1 MLVEIQC
8 NKFIKHGEIRKPI
21 QFHAGLN
28 TVIGD
33 DNGSNSVGK
42 STFLM
47 ILDFVFGG
55 KDYVNKCLDVQENV
69 GEHIINFTFE
79 FDGQLY
85 HFSRSNIDYKHVFC
99 CDENYEPLPED
110 NEMTLD
116 QYCAFLAEKY
126 GTQVEEDLTW
136 RGVVSRFIRVWKRD
150 TLDEER
156 PLKAA
161 KDEKAEYAI
170 KRYMQLYGKYAPV
183 EAQIKQAKA
192 AEEERDAFKKS
203 SDYKHIRAAKNK
215 TEYEDNEKRINA
227 LKTQEQELAEQSNKG
242 LLDLDSFQARHLSE
256 LDDQLLKYRRERAR
270 VQIQL
275 NAIRREMTEGKKSFK
290 KTYSDLQRF
299 FPGVDF
305 QTIESIENFHQQLAK
320 VLGDEFKETEKD
332 LATAYVMLGNE
343 IARILKEVEEIKK
356 IPNVSEA
363 ILKEYAKITTELN
376 NLIDANKNYD
386 RMNELNDLV
395 AEYAETR
402 DKVIRNQLFSIETMV
417 NQKMR
422 EISVQLL
429 RDEQHMSPVLRI
441 EKLNRYTFNTPND
454 GGTGAQYRGVIT
466 FDLANMDL
474 SPLPFIIHDMQMLLH
489 IEKKVF
495 AEIIKAYDAQKAS
508 GKQVFIAFDRLDE
521 YDTETQETMNTNCVL
536 ELSPDGN
543 ELFGRAWNKET
554 ELEEDG
560 ENK

>member
-1 MLVEIQC
+1 MLVEVQC
-8 NKFIKHGEIRKPI
+8 DKFIKHGEIRKPI

-69 GEHIINFTFE
+69 GEHTINFTFV
-79 FDGQLY
+79 FDSKAY
-85 HFSRSNIDYKHVFC
+85 HFSRSNIDYKHVFRC
-99 CDENYEPLPED
+99 NENYEPLSED
-110 NEMTLD
+110 SKMTLD
-116 QYCAFLAEKY
+116 QYCGFLAEKY

-156 PLKAA
+156 PLRAA

-215 TEYEDNEKRINA
+215 PEYEDNEKRIAA
-227 LKTQEQELAEQSNKG
+227 LRTQEQELAEQSNKG

-270 VQIQL
+270 VQTQL

-290 KTYSDLQRF
+290 KTYSDLEKF

-305 QTIESIENFHQQLAK
+305 QTIESIESFHQQLAK

-343 IARILKEVEEIKK
+343 IARILEEVEEIKK

-376 NLIDANKNYD
+376 NLIDANRNYD

-402 DKVIRNQLFSIETMV
+402 DRVIRDQLFAIETML

-429 RDEQHMSPVLRI
+429 KDEQHMPPVLRM
-441 EKLNRYTFNTPND
+441 EKLNKYTFNTPND

-466 FDLANMDL
+466 FDLANMEL

-489 IEKKVF
+489 IEKKVM
-495 AEIIKAYDAQKAS
+495 AEIIKAYDAQKS
-508 GKQVFIAFDRLDE
+508 TGKQVFIAFDRLDT
-521 YDTETQETMNTNCVL
+521 YDTDTKDTMSTNCVL
-536 ELSPDGN
+536 ELSPGGN

-554 ELEEDG
+554 EKKEDG
-560 ENK
+560 E

>member
-1 MLVEIQC
+1 MLVEVQC
-8 NKFIKHGEIRKPI
+8 DKFIKHGEIRKPI

-69 GEHIINFTFE
+69 GEHTINFTFV
-79 FDGQLY
+79 FDGKAY
-85 HFSRSNIDYKHVFC
+85 HFSRSNIDYKHVFRC
-99 CDENYEPLPED
+99 NENYEPLSED
-110 NEMTLD
+110 SKMTLD
-116 QYCAFLAEKY
+116 QYCGFLAEKY

-156 PLKAA
+156 PLRAA

-170 KRYMQLYGKYAPV
+170 KRYMQLYGKFAPV

-215 TEYEDNEKRINA
+215 PEYEDNEKRIAA
-227 LKTQEQELAEQSNKG
+227 LRTQEQELAEQSNKG

-270 VQIQL
+270 VQTQL

-290 KTYSDLQRF
+290 KTYSDLEKF

-305 QTIESIENFHQQLAK
+305 QTIESIESFHQQLAK

-343 IARILKEVEEIKK
+343 IARILEEVEEIKK

-376 NLIDANKNYD
+376 NLIDANRNYD

-402 DKVIRNQLFSIETMV
+402 DRVIRDQLFAIETML

-429 RDEQHMSPVLRI
+429 KDEQHMPPVLRM
-441 EKLNRYTFNTPND
+441 EKLNKYTFNTPND

-466 FDLANMDL
+466 FDLANIEL

-489 IEKKVF
+489 IEKKVM
-495 AEIIKAYDAQKAS
+495 AEIIKAYDAQKS
-508 GKQVFIAFDRLDE
+508 TGKQVFIAFDRLDT
-521 YDTETQETMNTNCVL
+521 YDTDTKDTMSTNCVL
-536 ELSPDGN
+536 ELSPGGN

-554 ELEEDG
+554 EKKEDG
-560 ENK
+560 E

>member
-1 MLVEIQC
+1 MLVKIQC
-8 NKFIKHGEIRKPI
+8 DKFIKHGEIRKPI

-28 TVIGD
+28 TVVGD

-69 GEHIINFTFE
+69 GEHAINFTFE
-79 FDGQLY
+79 FDGKPY
-85 HFSRSNIDYKHVFC
+85 HFSRSNVDYKHVLR

-110 NEMTLD
+110 SKMTID

-136 RGVVSRFIRVWKRD
+136 RGVVSRFVRVWKRD

-156 PLKAA
+156 PLRAA

-183 EAQIKQAKA
+183 EVQIKQAKA
-192 AEEERDAFKKS
+192 VEEERDAFKKS

-256 LDDQLLKYRRERAR
+256 LEDQLLKYRRERAR

-305 QTIESIENFHQQLAK
+305 QTIESIENFHKQLAK
-320 VLGDEFKETEKD
+320 VLGDEFKETEKN

-363 ILKEYAKITTELN
+363 ILKEYARITTELN

-402 DKVIRNQLFSIETMV
+402 DKVIRNQLLSIETMV

-429 RDEQHMSPVLRI
+429 RDEQHMSPVLRM

-466 FDLANMDL
+466 FDLANMEL

-489 IEKKVF
+489 IEKKVM
-495 AEIIKAYDAQKAS
+495 AEIIKAYDAQKS
-508 GKQVFIAFDRLDE
+508 VGKQVFIAFDRLDT
-521 YDTETQETMNTNCVL
+521 YDTETKDAMNRNCVL
-536 ELSPDGN
+536 ELSPGGN

-554 ELEEDG
+554 GSEEDG
-560 ENK
+560 E

>member
-1 MLVEIQC
+1 MLVEVQC
-8 NKFIKHGEIRKPI
+8 DKFIKHGEIRKPI

-69 GEHIINFTFE
+69 GEHTINFTFV
-79 FDGQLY
+79 FDGKAY
-85 HFSRSNIDYKHVFC
+85 HFSRSNIDYKHVFRC
-99 CDENYEPLPED
+99 NENYEPLSED
-110 NEMTLD
+110 SKMTLD
-116 QYCAFLAEKY
+116 QYCGFLAEKY

-156 PLKAA
+156 PLRAA

-215 TEYEDNEKRINA
+215 PEYEDNEKRIAA
-227 LKTQEQELAEQSNKG
+227 LRTQEQELAEQSNKG

-270 VQIQL
+270 VRTQL

-290 KTYSDLQRF
+290 KTYSDLEKF

-305 QTIESIENFHQQLAK
+305 QTIESIESFHQQLAK

-343 IARILKEVEEIKK
+343 IARILEEVEEIKK

-376 NLIDANKNYD
+376 NLIDANRNYD

-402 DKVIRNQLFSIETMV
+402 DRVIRDQLFAIETML

-429 RDEQHMSPVLRI
+429 KDEQHMPPVLRM
-441 EKLNRYTFNTPND
+441 EKLNKYTFNTPND

-466 FDLANMDL
+466 FDLANMEL

-489 IEKKVF
+489 IEKKVM
-495 AEIIKAYDAQKAS
+495 AEIIKAYDAQKS
-508 GKQVFIAFDRLDE
+508 TGKQVFIAFDRLDT
-521 YDTETQETMNTNCVL
+521 YDTDTKDTMSTNCVL
-536 ELSPDGN
+536 ELSPGGN

-554 ELEEDG
+554 EKKEDG
-560 ENK
+560 E

>member
-1 MLVEIQC
+1 MLVKIQC
-8 NKFIKHGEIRKPI
+8 DKFIKHGEIRKPI

-69 GEHIINFTFE
+69 GEHAINFTFE
-79 FDGQLY
+79 FDGKPY
-85 HFSRSNIDYKHVFC
+85 HFSRSNVDYKHVFR
-99 CDENYEPLPED
+99 CDENYEPLPKD
-110 NEMTLD
+110 SKMTLD

-156 PLKAA
+156 PLRAA

-192 AEEERDAFKKS
+192 VEEERDAFKKS

-256 LDDQLLKYRRERAR
+256 LEDQLLKYRRERAR

-305 QTIESIENFHQQLAK
+305 QTIESIESFHKQLAK

-363 ILKEYAKITTELN
+363 ILKKYAKITTELN

-402 DKVIRNQLFSIETMV
+402 DKVICNQLLSIETMV

-422 EISVQLL
+422 EISAQLL
-429 RDEQHMSPVLRI
+429 RDEQHMSPVLRM

-508 GKQVFIAFDRLDE
+508 GKQVFIAFDRLDK

-536 ELSPDGN
+536 ELSPGGN

-554 ELEEDG
+554 ELEKDG

>member
-1 MLVEIQC
+1 MLVEVQC
-8 NKFIKHGEIRKPI
+8 DKFIKHGEIRKPI

-69 GEHIINFTFE
+69 GEHTINFTFV
-79 FDGQLY
+79 FDGKAY
-85 HFSRSNIDYKHVFC
+85 HFSRSNIDYKHVFRC
-99 CDENYEPLPED
+99 NENYEPLSED
-110 NEMTLD
+110 SKMTLD
-116 QYCAFLAEKY
+116 QYCGFLAEKY

-156 PLKAA
+156 PLRAA
-161 KDEKAEYAI
+161 KDEKAEYAV

-215 TEYEDNEKRINA
+215 PEYEDNEKRIAA
-227 LKTQEQELAEQSNKG
+227 LRTQEQELAEQSNKG

-270 VQIQL
+270 VQTQL

-290 KTYSDLQRF
+290 KTYSDLEKF

-305 QTIESIENFHQQLAK
+305 QTIESIESFHQQLAK

-343 IARILKEVEEIKK
+343 IARILEEVEEIKK

-376 NLIDANKNYD
+376 NLIDANRNYD

-402 DKVIRNQLFSIETMV
+402 DRVIRDQLFAIETML

-429 RDEQHMSPVLRI
+429 KDEQHMPPVLRM
-441 EKLNRYTFNTPND
+441 EKLNKYTFNTPND

-466 FDLANMDL
+466 FDLANMEL

-489 IEKKVF
+489 IEKKVM
-495 AEIIKAYDAQKAS
+495 AEIIKAYDAQKS
-508 GKQVFIAFDRLDE
+508 TGKQVFIAFDRLDT
-521 YDTETQETMNTNCVL
+521 YDTDTKDTMSTNCVL
-536 ELSPDGN
+536 ELSPGGN

-554 ELEEDG
+554 EKKEDG
-560 ENK
+560 E

>member
-1 MLVEIQC
+1 
-8 NKFIKHGEIRKPI
+8 
-21 QFHAGLN
+21 
-28 TVIGD
+28 
-33 DNGSNSVGK
+33 
-42 STFLM
+42 M

-55 KDYVNKCLDVQENV
+55 KNYVNKCLDVQENV

-85 HFSRSNIDYKHVFC
+85 HFSRSNIDYKHVLC
-99 CDENYEPLPED
+99 CDENYEPLSED

-126 GTQVEEDLTW
+126 GTQVEKDLTW

-161 KDEKAEYAI
+161 KDEKTEYAI

-242 LLDLDSFQARHLSE
+242 LLDLDSFQARYLSE

-305 QTIESIENFHQQLAK
+305 QTIESIESFHKQLAK

-402 DKVIRNQLFSIETMV
+402 DKVIRNQLLSIETMV

-422 EISVQLL
+422 EISVHLL
-429 RDEQHMSPVLRI
+429 RDEQHMSPVLRM

-495 AEIIKAYDAQKAS
+495 AEIIKAYDEQKAS
-508 GKQVFIAFDRLDE
+508 GKQVFIAFDRLDK

-536 ELSPDGN
+536 ELSPGGN

>member
-1 MLVEIQC
+1 MLVEVQC
-8 NKFIKHGEIRKPI
+8 DKFIKHGEIRKPI

-69 GEHIINFTFE
+69 GEHTINFTFV
-79 FDGQLY
+79 FDGKPY
-85 HFSRSNIDYKHVFC
+85 HFSRSNIDYKHVFRC
-99 CDENYEPLPED
+99 NENYEPLSED
-110 NEMTLD
+110 SKMTLD

-156 PLKAA
+156 PLRAA

-170 KRYMQLYGKYAPV
+170 KRYMQLYGKYASV

-215 TEYEDNEKRINA
+215 PEYEDNEKRIAA
-227 LKTQEQELAEQSNKG
+227 LRTQEQELAEQSNKG

-270 VQIQL
+270 VQTQL

-290 KTYSDLQRF
+290 KTYSDLEKF

-305 QTIESIENFHQQLAK
+305 QTIESIESFHQQLAK

-332 LATAYVMLGNE
+332 LATAYV
-343 IARILKEVEEIKK
+343 K
-356 IPNVSEA
+356 A
-363 ILKEYAKITTELN
+363 ILKEYAQITTELN
-376 NLIDANKNYD
+376 NLIDANRNYD

-402 DKVIRNQLFSIETMV
+402 DRVIRDQLFAIETML

-429 RDEQHMSPVLRI
+429 KDEQHMPPVLRM
-441 EKLNRYTFNTPND
+441 EKLNKYTFNTPND

-466 FDLANMDL
+466 FDLANMEL

-489 IEKKVF
+489 IEKKVM
-495 AEIIKAYDAQKAS
+495 AEIIKAYDAQKS
-508 GKQVFIAFDRLDE
+508 TGKQVFIAFDRLDT
-521 YDTETQETMNTNCVL
+521 YDTETKDTMNTNCVL
-536 ELSPDGN
+536 ELSPGGN

-554 ELEEDG
+554 ESEEDG
-560 ENK
+560 E

>member
-8 NKFIKHGEIRKPI
+8 DKFIKHGEIREPI
-21 QFHAGLN
+21 QLHPGLN

-55 KDYVNKCLDVQENV
+55 KDYVNKCFDVQENV
-69 GEHIINFTFE
+69 GEHSINFTFI
-79 FDGQLY
+79 FDGKPY
-85 HFSRSNIDYKHVFC
+85 HFSRSNVDYRHVLR
-99 CDENYEPLPED
+99 CDEHYVPLQED
-110 NEMTLD
+110 SQMTLE
-116 QYCAFLAEKY
+116 QYHSFLAEKY

-161 KDEKAEYAI
+161 KDEKAESAI
-170 KRYMQLYGKYAPV
+170 KRYMQLYGKYASV

-192 AEEERDAFKKS
+192 AEEERDSFKKS
-203 SDYKHIRAAKNK
+203 QEYKHIRAAKNK
-215 TEYEDNEKRINA
+215 PEYDDNENRIIV
-227 LKTQEQELAEQSNKG
+227 LKQQEQELAEQSSKG
-242 LLDLDSFQARHLSE
+242 LLDLDSFQAKHLSE
-256 LDDQLLKYRRERAR
+256 LDDQLRRYRRERAR
-270 VQIQL
+270 VQTQL

-290 KTYSDLQRF
+290 KTYSDLERF
-299 FPGVDF
+299 FPGIEF
-305 QTIESIENFHQQLAK
+305 KTIESIERFHQQLAK

-332 LATAYVMLGNE
+332 LATTYVMLGNE
-343 IARILKEVEEIKK
+343 IARIAKEAEEIKK

-376 NLIDANKNYD
+376 NLLDANKNYNK
-386 RMNELNDLV
+386 MNELNALV
-395 AEYAETR
+395 AEYTETR
-402 DKVIRNQLFSIETMV
+402 DRIIQNQLLSIETTV

-422 EISVQLL
+422 EISIQLL
-429 RDEQHMSPVLRI
+429 KDEQHMPPVIRM
-441 EKLNRYTFNTPND
+441 EKLNKYTFNTPND

-466 FDLANMDL
+466 FDLANMNL
-474 SPLPFIIHDMQMLLH
+474 TPLPFIVHDMQMLLH

-495 AEIIKAYDAQKAS
+495 AEIIKAYDAQKTI
-508 GKQVFIAFDRLDE
+508 GKQVFIAFDRLDK
-521 YDTETQETMNTNCVL
+521 YDTETREAMNTNCVL
-536 ELSPDGN
+536 ELSPGGN

-554 ELEEDG
+554 ESEEDG

>member
-8 NKFIKHGEIRKPI
+8 DKFIKHDEIRKPI

-69 GEHIINFTFE
+69 GEHTINFTFV
-79 FDGQLY
+79 FDGKPY
-85 HFSRSNIDYKHVFC
+85 HFSRSNIDYKHVFR
-99 CDENYEPLPED
+99 CDKNYEPLPED
-110 NEMTLD
+110 SQMTLD

-156 PLKAA
+156 PLRAA

-170 KRYMQLYGKYAPV
+170 KRYMQLYGKYTSV

-192 AEEERDAFKKS
+192 AEDERDAFKKS

-215 TEYEDNEKRINA
+215 PEYEDNEKRIVA
-227 LKTQEQELAEQSNKG
+227 LRTQEQELAEQSNKG
-242 LLDLDSFQARHLSE
+242 LLDLDSFQARHLTE

-270 VQIQL
+270 VQTQL
-275 NAIRREMTEGKKSFK
+275 NAIRREMTEAKKSFK
-290 KTYSDLQRF
+290 KTYSDLEKF

-305 QTIESIENFHQQLAK
+305 QTIESIESFHQQLAK
-320 VLGDEFKETEKD
+320 VLSDEFKETEKD

-343 IARILKEVEEIKK
+343 IARILEEVEEIKK

-376 NLIDANKNYD
+376 NLIDANRNYD

-395 AEYAETR
+395 GEYAETR
-402 DKVIRNQLFSIETMV
+402 DRIIRDQLFAIETML

-422 EISVQLL
+422 EISAQLL
-429 RDEQHMSPVLRI
+429 KDEQHMPPVLRM
-441 EKLNRYTFNTPND
+441 EKLNKYTFNTPND

-466 FDLANMDL
+466 FDLVNMEL

-489 IEKKVF
+489 IEKKVM
-495 AEIIKAYDAQKAS
+495 AEIIKAYDAQKKA
-508 GKQVFIAFDRLDE
+508 GKQVFIAFDRLDT
-521 YDTETQETMNTNCVL
+521 YDTETKDTMNTNCVL
-536 ELSPDGN
+536 ELSPGGN

-554 ELEEDG
+554 EIKEDG
-560 ENK
+560 E

>member
-1 MLVEIQC
+1 MLVEVQC
-8 NKFIKHGEIRKPI
+8 DKFIKHGEIRKPI

-69 GEHIINFTFE
+69 GEHTINFTFV
-79 FDGQLY
+79 FDGKAY
-85 HFSRSNIDYKHVFC
+85 HFSRSNIDYKHVFRC
-99 CDENYEPLPED
+99 NENYEPLSED
-110 NEMTLD
+110 SKMTLD

-156 PLKAA
+156 PLRAA

-170 KRYMQLYGKYAPV
+170 KRYMQLYGKYASV
-183 EAQIKQAKA
+183 ETQIKQAKA

-215 TEYEDNEKRINA
+215 PEYEDNEKRIAA
-227 LKTQEQELAEQSNKG
+227 LRTQEQELAEQSNKG

-270 VQIQL
+270 VQTQL

-290 KTYSDLQRF
+290 KTYSDLEKF

-305 QTIESIENFHQQLAK
+305 QTIESIESFHQQLAK

-343 IARILKEVEEIKK
+343 IARILEEVEEIKK

-376 NLIDANKNYD
+376 NLIDANRNYD
-386 RMNELNDLV
+386 RMNEFNDLV

-402 DKVIRNQLFSIETMV
+402 DRVIRDQLFAIETML

-429 RDEQHMSPVLRI
+429 KDEQHMPPVLRM
-441 EKLNRYTFNTPND
+441 EKLNKYTFNTPND

-466 FDLANMDL
+466 FDLANMEL

-489 IEKKVF
+489 IEKKVM
-495 AEIIKAYDAQKAS
+495 AEIIKAYDAQKS
-508 GKQVFIAFDRLDE
+508 TGKQVFIAFDRLDT
-521 YDTETQETMNTNCVL
+521 YDTDTKDTMNMNCVL
-536 ELSPDGN
+536 ELSPGGN

-554 ELEEDG
+554 EKKEDG
-560 ENK
+560 E

>member
-1 MLVEIQC
+1 MLVKIQC
-8 NKFIKHGEIRKPI
+8 DKFIKHGEIRKPI

-55 KDYVNKCLDVQENV
+55 KDYVNKCFDVQENV
-69 GEHIINFTFE
+69 GEHAINFTFE
-79 FDGQLY
+79 FDGKPY
-85 HFSRSNIDYKHVFC
+85 HFSRSNVDYKHIFR
-99 CDENYEPLPED
+99 CDENYEPLPKD
-110 NEMTLD
+110 SKMTLD

-156 PLKAA
+156 PLRAA

-192 AEEERDAFKKS
+192 VEEERDAFKKS

-256 LDDQLLKYRRERAR
+256 LEDQLLKYRRERAR

-305 QTIESIENFHQQLAK
+305 QTIESIESFHKQLAK

-402 DKVIRNQLFSIETMV
+402 DKVIRNQLLSIETMV

-422 EISVQLL
+422 EISVHLL
-429 RDEQHMSPVLRI
+429 RDEQHMSPVLRM

-508 GKQVFIAFDRLDE
+508 GKQVFIAFDRLDK

-536 ELSPDGN
+536 GLSPGGN

-554 ELEEDG
+554 ELEKDG

>member
-1 MLVEIQC
+1 MLVKIQC
-8 NKFIKHGEIRKPI
+8 DKFIKHGEIRKPI

-28 TVIGD
+28 TVVGD

-69 GEHIINFTFE
+69 GEHAINFTFE
-79 FDGQLY
+79 FDGKPY
-85 HFSRSNIDYKHVFC
+85 HFSRSNVDYKHVFR

-110 NEMTLD
+110 SKMTID

-136 RGVVSRFIRVWKRD
+136 RGVVSRFVRVWKRD

-156 PLKAA
+156 PLRAA

-183 EAQIKQAKA
+183 EVQIKQAKA
-192 AEEERDAFKKS
+192 VEEERDAFKKS

-256 LDDQLLKYRRERAR
+256 LEDQLLKYRRERAR

-305 QTIESIENFHQQLAK
+305 QTIESIENFHKQLAK
-320 VLGDEFKETEKD
+320 VLGDEFKETEKN

-363 ILKEYAKITTELN
+363 ILKEYARITTELN

-402 DKVIRNQLFSIETMV
+402 DKVIRNQLLSIETMV

-429 RDEQHMSPVLRI
+429 RDEQHMSPVLRM

-466 FDLANMDL
+466 FDLANMEL

-489 IEKKVF
+489 IEKKVM
-495 AEIIKAYDAQKAS
+495 AEIIKAYDAQKS
-508 GKQVFIAFDRLDE
+508 VGKQVFIAFDRLDT
-521 YDTETQETMNTNCVL
+521 YDTETKDTMNRNCVL
-536 ELSPDGN
+536 ELSPGGN

-554 ELEEDG
+554 GSEEDG
-560 ENK
+560 E

>member
-1 MLVEIQC
+1 MLVEVQC
-8 NKFIKHGEIRKPI
+8 DKFIKHGEIRKPI

-69 GEHIINFTFE
+69 GEHTINFTFV
-79 FDGQLY
+79 FDGKAY
-85 HFSRSNIDYKHVFC
+85 HFSRSNIDYKHVFRC
-99 CDENYEPLPED
+99 NENYEPLSED
-110 NEMTLD
+110 SKMTLD
-116 QYCAFLAEKY
+116 QYCGFLAEKY

-156 PLKAA
+156 PLRAA

-215 TEYEDNEKRINA
+215 PEYEDNEKRIAA
-227 LKTQEQELAEQSNKG
+227 LRTQEQELAEQSNKG

-270 VQIQL
+270 VQTQL

-290 KTYSDLQRF
+290 KTYSDLEKF

-305 QTIESIENFHQQLAK
+305 QTIESIESFHQQLAK

-343 IARILKEVEEIKK
+343 IARILEEVEEIKK

-376 NLIDANKNYD
+376 NLIDANRNYD

-402 DKVIRNQLFSIETMV
+402 DRVIRDQLFAIETML

-429 RDEQHMSPVLRI
+429 KDEQHMSPVLRM
-441 EKLNRYTFNTPND
+441 EKLNKYTFNTPND
-454 GGTGAQYRGVIT
+454 GGTGALYRGVIT
-466 FDLANMDL
+466 FDLANMEL

-489 IEKKVF
+489 IEKKVM
-495 AEIIKAYDAQKAS
+495 AEIIKAYDAQKS
-508 GKQVFIAFDRLDE
+508 TGKQVFIAFDRLDT
-521 YDTETQETMNTNCVL
+521 YDTDTKDTMSTNCVL
-536 ELSPDGN
+536 ELSPGGN

-554 ELEEDG
+554 EKKEDG
-560 ENK
+560 E

>member
-1 MLVEIQC
+1 MLVEVQC
-8 NKFIKHGEIRKPI
+8 DKFIKHGEIRKPI

-69 GEHIINFTFE
+69 GEHTINFTFV
-79 FDGQLY
+79 FDGKVY
-85 HFSRSNIDYKHVFC
+85 HFSRSNIDYKHVFR
-99 CDENYEPLPED
+99 CDENYELLSED
-110 NEMTLD
+110 SKMTLD

-126 GTQVEEDLTW
+126 GTQVEEDLTC
-136 RGVVSRFIRVWKRD
+136 RGVVSRFIRGWKRD

-156 PLKAA
+156 PLRAA

-192 AEEERDAFKKS
+192 AEEERNAFKKS

-215 TEYEDNEKRINA
+215 PEYEDNEKRIAA
-227 LKTQEQELAEQSNKG
+227 LRTQEQELAEQSNKG

-270 VQIQL
+270 VQTQL

-290 KTYSDLQRF
+290 KTYSDLEKF

-305 QTIESIENFHQQLAK
+305 QTIESIESFHQQLAK
-320 VLGDEFKETEKD
+320 ILGDEFKETEKD

-343 IARILKEVEEIKK
+343 IARILEEVEEIKK

-376 NLIDANKNYD
+376 NLIDANRNYD

-402 DKVIRNQLFSIETMV
+402 DRVIRDQLFAIETML

-429 RDEQHMSPVLRI
+429 KDEQHMPPVLRM
-441 EKLNRYTFNTPND
+441 ETLNKYTFNTPND

-466 FDLANMDL
+466 FDLANVEL

-489 IEKKVF
+489 IEKKVM
-495 AEIIKAYDAQKAS
+495 AEIIKAYDAQKS
-508 GKQVFIAFDRLDE
+508 TGKQVFIAFDRLDT
-521 YDTETQETMNTNCVL
+521 YDTDTKDTMSTNCVL
-536 ELSPDGN
+536 KLSPGGN

-554 ELEEDG
+554 EKKEDG
-560 ENK
+560 K

>member
-1 MLVEIQC
+1 MLVEVQC
-8 NKFIKHGEIRKPI
+8 DKFIKHGEIRKPI

-69 GEHIINFTFE
+69 GEHTINFTFV
-79 FDGQLY
+79 FDGKAY
-85 HFSRSNIDYKHVFC
+85 HFSRSNIDYKHVFRC
-99 CDENYEPLPED
+99 NENYEPLSED
-110 NEMTLD
+110 SKMTLD
-116 QYCAFLAEKY
+116 QYCGFLAEKY
-126 GTQVEEDLTW
+126 GTQVEEELTW

-156 PLKAA
+156 PLRAA

-215 TEYEDNEKRINA
+215 PEYEDNEKRIAA
-227 LKTQEQELAEQSNKG
+227 LRTQEQELAEQSNKG

-270 VQIQL
+270 VQTQL

-290 KTYSDLQRF
+290 KTYSDLEKF

-305 QTIESIENFHQQLAK
+305 QTIESIESFHQQLAK

-343 IARILKEVEEIKK
+343 IARILEEVEEIKK

-376 NLIDANKNYD
+376 NLIDANRNYD

-402 DKVIRNQLFSIETMV
+402 DRVIRDQLFAIETML

-429 RDEQHMSPVLRI
+429 KDEQHMPPVLRM
-441 EKLNRYTFNTPND
+441 EKLNKYTFNTPND

-466 FDLANMDL
+466 FDLANMEL

-489 IEKKVF
+489 IEKKVM
-495 AEIIKAYDAQKAS
+495 AEIIKAYDAQKS
-508 GKQVFIAFDRLDE
+508 TGKQVFIAFDRLDT
-521 YDTETQETMNTNCVL
+521 YDTDTKDTMSTNCVL
-536 ELSPDGN
+536 ELSPGGN

-554 ELEEDG
+554 EKKEDG
-560 ENK
+560 E

>member
-1 MLVEIQC
+1 MLVKIQC
-8 NKFIKHGEIRKPI
+8 DKFIKHGEIRKPI

-69 GEHIINFTFE
+69 GEHAINFTFE
-79 FDGQLY
+79 FDGKPY
-85 HFSRSNIDYKHVFC
+85 HFSRSNVDYKHIFR
-99 CDENYEPLPED
+99 CDENYEPLPKD
-110 NEMTLD
+110 SKMTLD

-156 PLKAA
+156 PLRAA

-192 AEEERDAFKKS
+192 VEEERDAFKKS

-256 LDDQLLKYRRERAR
+256 LEDQLLKYRRERAR

-305 QTIESIENFHQQLAK
+305 QTIESIESFHKQLAK

-402 DKVIRNQLFSIETMV
+402 DKVIRNQLLSIETMV

-422 EISVQLL
+422 EISAQLL
-429 RDEQHMSPVLRI
+429 RDEQHMSPVLRM

-508 GKQVFIAFDRLDE
+508 GKQVFIAFDRLDK

-536 ELSPDGN
+536 ELSPGGN

-554 ELEEDG
+554 ELEKDG

>member
-8 NKFIKHGEIRKPI
+8 DKFIEHGEIRKPI

-69 GEHIINFTFE
+69 GEHTINFTFV
-79 FDGQLY
+79 FDGQPY
-85 HFSRSNIDYKHVFC
+85 HFSRNNIDYKHVFR
-99 CDENYEPLPED
+99 CDEKYEPLAED
-110 NEMTLD
+110 SKMTLD

-156 PLKAA
+156 PLRAA

-170 KRYMQLYGKYAPV
+170 KRYMQLYGKYASV

-192 AEEERDAFKKS
+192 AEDERDAFKKS

-215 TEYEDNEKRINA
+215 PEYEDNERRIVA
-227 LKTQEQELAEQSNKG
+227 LRTQEQELAEQSNKG

-270 VQIQL
+270 VQTQL

-290 KTYSDLQRF
+290 KTYSDLEKF

-305 QTIESIENFHQQLAK
+305 QTIESIESFHQQLAK

-343 IARILKEVEEIKK
+343 IARILEEVEEIKK

-376 NLIDANKNYD
+376 NLIDANRNYD

-402 DKVIRNQLFSIETMV
+402 DRVIRDQLFAIETML

-429 RDEQHMSPVLRI
+429 KDEQHMPPVLRM
-441 EKLNRYTFNTPND
+441 EKLNKYTFNTPND

-466 FDLANMDL
+466 FDLANMEL

-489 IEKKVF
+489 IEKKVM
-495 AEIIKAYDAQKAS
+495 AEIIKAYDAQKS
-508 GKQVFIAFDRLDE
+508 TVKQVFIAFDRLDT
-521 YDTETQETMNTNCVL
+521 YDTETKDTMNTNCVL
-536 ELSPDGN
+536 ELSPGGN

-554 ELEEDG
+554 EIKEDG
-560 ENK
+560 E

>member
-1 MLVEIQC
+1 MLVEVQC
-8 NKFIKHGEIRKPI
+8 DKFIKHGEIRKPI

-69 GEHIINFTFE
+69 GEHTINFTFV
-79 FDGQLY
+79 FDGKAY
-85 HFSRSNIDYKHVFC
+85 HFSRSNIDYKHVFRC
-99 CDENYEPLPED
+99 NENYEPLSED
-110 NEMTLD
+110 SKMTLD
-116 QYCAFLAEKY
+116 QYCGFLAEKY

-156 PLKAA
+156 PLRAA

-170 KRYMQLYGKYAPV
+170 KRYMQLYGKFAPV

-215 TEYEDNEKRINA
+215 PEYEDNEKRIAA
-227 LKTQEQELAEQSNKG
+227 LRTQEQELAEQSNKG

-270 VQIQL
+270 VQTQL

-290 KTYSDLQRF
+290 KTYSDLEKF

-305 QTIESIENFHQQLAK
+305 QTIESIESFHQQLAK

-343 IARILKEVEEIKK
+343 IARILEEVEEIKK

-376 NLIDANKNYD
+376 NLIDANRNYD

-402 DKVIRNQLFSIETMV
+402 DRVIRDQLFAIETML

-429 RDEQHMSPVLRI
+429 KDEQHMPPVLRM
-441 EKLNRYTFNTPND
+441 EKLNKYTFNTPND

-466 FDLANMDL
+466 FDLANMEL

-489 IEKKVF
+489 IEKKVM
-495 AEIIKAYDAQKAS
+495 AEIIKAYDAQKKD
-508 GKQVFIAFDRLDE
+508 GKQVFIAFDRLDT
-521 YDTETQETMNTNCVL
+521 YDTKTKDTMNTNCVL
-536 ELSPDGN
+536 ELSPGGN

-554 ELEEDG
+554 EKKEDG
-560 ENK
+560 E

>member
-1 MLVEIQC
+1 MLVEVQC
-8 NKFIKHGEIRKPI
+8 DKFIKHGEIRKPI

-69 GEHIINFTFE
+69 GEHTINFTFV
-79 FDGQLY
+79 FDGKAY
-85 HFSRSNIDYKHVFC
+85 HFSRSNIDYKHVFRC
-99 CDENYEPLPED
+99 NENYEPLSED
-110 NEMTLD
+110 SKMTLD
-116 QYCAFLAEKY
+116 QYCGFLAEKY

-156 PLKAA
+156 PLRAA
-161 KDEKAEYAI
+161 KDEKAEYAV

-215 TEYEDNEKRINA
+215 PEYEDNEKRIAA
-227 LKTQEQELAEQSNKG
+227 LRTQEQELAEQSNKG

-270 VQIQL
+270 VQTQL

-290 KTYSDLQRF
+290 KTYSDLEKF

-305 QTIESIENFHQQLAK
+305 QTIESIESFHQQLAK

-343 IARILKEVEEIKK
+343 IARILEEVEEIKK

-376 NLIDANKNYD
+376 NLIDANRNYD

-402 DKVIRNQLFSIETMV
+402 DRVIRDQLFAIENML

-429 RDEQHMSPVLRI
+429 KDEQHMPPVLRM
-441 EKLNRYTFNTPND
+441 EKLNKYTFNTPND

-466 FDLANMDL
+466 FDLANMEL

-489 IEKKVF
+489 IEKKVM
-495 AEIIKAYDAQKAS
+495 AEIIKAYDAQKS
-508 GKQVFIAFDRLDE
+508 TGKQVFIAFDRLDT
-521 YDTETQETMNTNCVL
+521 YDTDTKDTMSTNCVL
-536 ELSPDGN
+536 ELSPGGN

-554 ELEEDG
+554 EKKEDG
-560 ENK
+560 E

>member
-1 MLVEIQC
+1 MLVEVQC
-8 NKFIKHGEIRKPI
+8 DKFIKHGEIRKPI

-69 GEHIINFTFE
+69 GEHTINFTFV
-79 FDGQLY
+79 FDGKAY
-85 HFSRSNIDYKHVFC
+85 HFSRSNIDYKHVFRC
-99 CDENYEPLPED
+99 NENYEPLSED
-110 NEMTLD
+110 SKMTLD
-116 QYCAFLAEKY
+116 QYCGFLAEKY

-156 PLKAA
+156 PLRAA

-215 TEYEDNEKRINA
+215 PEYEDNEKRIAA
-227 LKTQEQELAEQSNKG
+227 LRTQEQELAEQSNKG

-270 VQIQL
+270 VQTQL

-290 KTYSDLQRF
+290 KTYSDLEKF

-305 QTIESIENFHQQLAK
+305 QTIESIESFHQQLAK

-343 IARILKEVEEIKK
+343 IARILEEVEEIKM

-376 NLIDANKNYD
+376 NLIDANRNYD

-402 DKVIRNQLFSIETMV
+402 DRVIRDQLFAIETML

-429 RDEQHMSPVLRI
+429 KDEQHMPPVLRM
-441 EKLNRYTFNTPND
+441 EKLNKYTFNTPND

-466 FDLANMDL
+466 FDLANMEL

-489 IEKKVF
+489 IEKKVM
-495 AEIIKAYDAQKAS
+495 AEIIKAYDAQKS
-508 GKQVFIAFDRLDE
+508 TGKQVFIAFDRLDT
-521 YDTETQETMNTNCVL
+521 YDTDTKDTMSTNCVL
-536 ELSPDGN
+536 ELSPGGN

-554 ELEEDG
+554 EKKEDG
-560 ENK
+560 E

>member
-1 MLVEIQC
+1 MLVEVQC
-8 NKFIKHGEIRKPI
+8 DKFIKHGEIRKPI

-69 GEHIINFTFE
+69 GEHTINFTFV
-79 FDGQLY
+79 FDGKAY
-85 HFSRSNIDYKHVFC
+85 HFSRSNIDYKHVFRC
-99 CDENYEPLPED
+99 NENYEPLSED
-110 NEMTLD
+110 SKMTLD
-116 QYCAFLAEKY
+116 QYCGFLAEKY

-156 PLKAA
+156 PLRAA

-215 TEYEDNEKRINA
+215 PEYEDNEKRIAA
-227 LKTQEQELAEQSNKG
+227 LRTQEQELAEQSNKG

-270 VQIQL
+270 VQTQL

-290 KTYSDLQRF
+290 KTYSDLEKF

-305 QTIESIENFHQQLAK
+305 QTIESIESFHQQLAK

-343 IARILKEVEEIKK
+343 IARILEEVEEIKK

-376 NLIDANKNYD
+376 NLIDANRNYD

-402 DKVIRNQLFSIETMV
+402 DRVIRDQLFAIETML

-429 RDEQHMSPVLRI
+429 KDEQHMPPVLRM
-441 EKLNRYTFNTPND
+441 EKLNKYTFNTPND

-466 FDLANMDL
+466 FDLANMEL

-489 IEKKVF
+489 IEKKVM
-495 AEIIKAYDAQKAS
+495 AEIIKAYDAQKS
-508 GKQVFIAFDRLDE
+508 TGKQVFIAFDRLDT
-521 YDTETQETMNTNCVL
+521 YDTDTKDTMSTNCVL
-536 ELSPDGN
+536 ELSPGGN

-554 ELEEDG
+554 EKKEDG
-560 ENK
+560 E

>member
-1 MLVEIQC
+1 MLIEIQC
-8 NKFIKHGEIRKPI
+8 DKFIKHGEIRQPI
-21 QFHAGLN
+21 HFHAGLN

-47 ILDFVFGG
+47 ILGFVFGG

-85 HFSRSNIDYKHVFC
+85 HFSRSNIDYKHVLC
-99 CDENYEPLPED
+99 CDENYEPLSED

-126 GTQVEEDLTW
+126 GTQVEKDLTW
-136 RGVVSRFIRVWKRD
+136 RGVVSRFIRVLKRD

-161 KDEKAEYAI
+161 KDEKTEYAI

-275 NAIRREMTEGKKSFK
+275 NAIRREMTEGKKSIK

-305 QTIESIENFHQQLAK
+305 QTIESIESFHKQLAK

-402 DKVIRNQLFSIETMV
+402 DKVIRNQLLSIETMV

-422 EISVQLL
+422 EISVHLL
-429 RDEQHMSPVLRI
+429 RDEQHMSPVLRM

-495 AEIIKAYDAQKAS
+495 AEIIKAYDEQKAS
-508 GKQVFIAFDRLDE
+508 GKQVFIAFDRLDK

-536 ELSPDGN
+536 ELSPGGN

>member
-1 MLVEIQC
+1 MLVEVQC
-8 NKFIKHGEIRKPI
+8 DKFIKHGEIRKPI

-69 GEHIINFTFE
+69 GEHTINFTFV
-79 FDGQLY
+79 FDGKAY
-85 HFSRSNIDYKHVFC
+85 HFSRSNIDYKHVFRC
-99 CDENYEPLPED
+99 NENYEPLSED
-110 NEMTLD
+110 SKMTLD
-116 QYCAFLAEKY
+116 QYCGFLAEKY

-156 PLKAA
+156 PLRAA

-215 TEYEDNEKRINA
+215 PEYEDNEKRIAA
-227 LKTQEQELAEQSNKG
+227 LRTQEQELAEQSNKG
-242 LLDLDSFQARHLSE
+242 LLDLDSFQARRLSE

-270 VQIQL
+270 VQTQL

-290 KTYSDLQRF
+290 KTYSDLEKF

-305 QTIESIENFHQQLAK
+305 QTIESIESFHQQLAK

-343 IARILKEVEEIKK
+343 IARILEEVEEIKK

-376 NLIDANKNYD
+376 NLIDANRNYD

-402 DKVIRNQLFSIETMV
+402 DRVIRDQLFAIETML

-429 RDEQHMSPVLRI
+429 KDEQHMPPVLRM
-441 EKLNRYTFNTPND
+441 EKLNKYTFNTPND

-466 FDLANMDL
+466 FDLANMEL

-489 IEKKVF
+489 IEKKVM
-495 AEIIKAYDAQKAS
+495 AEIIKAYDAQKS
-508 GKQVFIAFDRLDE
+508 TGKQVFIAFDRLDT
-521 YDTETQETMNTNCVL
+521 YDTDTKDTMSTNCVL
-536 ELSPDGN
+536 ELSPGGN

-554 ELEEDG
+554 EKKEDG
-560 ENK
+560 E